1 MQILLGL
8 KEYLLML
15 GIFDFAILGFFF
27 LIFLFFLLCTVLFK
41 KTLLVAFLFF
51 LLSILSVIAAPIVSN
66 YIVKN
71 YVNKS
76 RLYLENDKKLN
87 FYDAYLLS
95 GYIENIGK
103 KEFKQCVLELNIY
116 TPSENPIKN
125 ALNRYLKPLRKE
137 IFVID
142 GPISVGDSKDFRFLS
157 EGFSY
162 SDFKSEVSSRCY

>member
-8 KEYLLML
+8 KEYLLLL

-27 LIFLFFLLCTVLFK
+27 LIFLFFLLTALLFK
-41 KTLLVAFLFF
+41 KSLLVAFFLF
-51 LLSILSVIAAPIVSN
+51 LLSILSIIVAPVVGN

-76 RLYLENDKKLN
+76 SLHLESSKKLH

-103 KEFKQCVLELNIY
+103 REFKQCILELNIY

-125 ALNRYLKPLRKE
+125 ALNRYLKPLHKE
-137 IFVID
+137 SFVIS
-142 GPISVGDSKDFRFLS
+142 GPILVGDSKDFRFLL

-162 SDFKSEVSSRCY
+162 SNFKSEVSSRCY